1 MDEMAAHR
9 QRWRERMVTHFIRS
23 FMVFNLDFLLPAF
36 GEISI
41 CQVFLHFTVFPFVYR
56 HYACQCKVAKFE
68 LVSKRY

>member
-23 FMVFNLDFLLPAF
+23 FMVFNLDLLLPAF

-41 CQVFLHFTVFPFVYR
+41 CQVFFAFHGISVCLQALRMPMQSREIRTG
-56 HYACQCKVAKFE
+56 K
-68 LVSKRY
+68 